1 MVARL
6 EELGIQPGDGS
17 GVKTSFTN
25 VPLTALVPSAN
36 NPRTLFDEDAIQD
49 LAASIAAHG
58 LLQPIVVRLVKKGR
72 RESYEIIAGERRFR
86 ALQLL
91 QWSEVPVIIRDVID
105 DVALIEM
112 ALIENL
118 RREGINEIE
127 RARGFQ
133 KLRDGGREVG
143 HIAKTIGITQP
154 EVSNSLRLLKLPD
167 NVQELVAEGSLS
179 RSHGIALA
187 SLADHPDDLQRLA
200 TGCVEGKWPSRHLET
215 VVAAVKAEIE
225 RKLNPPLIEEETPTP
240 APADEELS
248 EAPISESGEAP
259 VGESEET
266 AEDLTPE
273 SEPTPQPEATESEPE
288 PAPRPVLATAEIP
301 APTSVP
307 ANQPRPV
314 DPAPTPAASIPPPPR
329 PAPTPTP
336 AAPIAPPA
344 AAPAAATPAP
354 AGGMPGFVT
363 LAIREELNAELL
375 ARRIRAKD
383 AIAAGIEM
391 LTVLGVPVA
400 KKLEKI
406 RVYREKSGEDMLP
419 VAEAVEAA
427 LELFLVDV
435 EEGTE
440 SE

>member
-36 NPRTLFDEDAIQD
+36 NPRTLFEEAAIQD

-72 RESYEIIAGERRFR
+72 REHYEIIAGERRFR

-91 QWSEVPVIIRDVID
+91 EWTEVPVIIRDVSD
-105 DVALIEM
+105 EVALIEM

-118 RREGINEIE
+118 KREGINEIE

-143 HIAKTIGITQP
+143 HIAKTIGVTQP
-154 EVSNSLRLLKLPD
+154 EVSNCLRLLKLPE
-167 NVQELVAEGSLS
+167 NVQQLVAEGALT

-200 TGCVEGKWPSRHLET
+200 NGAVEGKWPSRHLET
-215 VVAAVKAEIE
+215 VVAAVKGEIE
-225 RKLNPPLIEEETPTP
+225 RKLNPPLLEEEAPKAEEDGP
-240 APADEELS
+240 AEEEVAEAS
-248 EAPISESGEAP
+248 EAPSNEPEPES
-259 VGESEET
+259 
-266 AEDLTPE
+266 D
-273 SEPTPQPEATESEPE
+273 SEPTQEPESTQPEPE
-288 PAPRPVLATAEIP
+288 PAPRPVLATAGIP

-307 ANQPRPV
+307 ANPPRPV
-314 DPAPTPAASIPPPPR
+314 DPAPTPAASVPPPPR
-329 PAPTPTP
+329 PVATPAPT
-336 AAPIAPPA
+336 AQPA
-344 AAPAAATPAP
+344 AAPAPPAP
-354 AGGMPGFVT
+354 APSGGMPGFVT
-363 LAIREELNAELL
+363 LAIKEELNAELMT
-375 ARRIRAKD
+375 RRIRAKD
-383 AIAAGIEM
+383 AIAAGIEL

-440 SE
+440 GE

>member
-17 GVKTSFTN
+17 GVNTSFTN
-25 VPLTALVPSAN
+25 LPLTALVPSAN

-91 QWSEVPVIIRDVID
+91 QWSEVPVIIRDVSD

-118 RREGINEIE
+118 KREGINEIE

-154 EVSNSLRLLKLPD
+154 EVSNCLRLLKLPD

-200 TGCVEGKWPSRHLET
+200 AGCVEGKWPSRHLET
-215 VVAAVKAEIE
+215 VVAAVKADIE
-225 RKLNPPLIEEETPTP
+225 RKLNPPLIEEEAPKAEEVVP
-240 APADEELS
+240 AEEEPG
-248 EAPISESGEAP
+248 EAPIGESGN
-259 VGESEET
+259 VVEE
-266 AEDLTPE
+266 LTPE
-273 SEPTPQPEATESEPE
+273 PETTPPSEPTQEPE

-307 ANQPRPV
+307 ANQPKPV
-314 DPAPTPAASIPPPPR
+314 DPAPTPAASVPPPPR
-329 PAPTPTP
+329 PVATPTPT
-336 AAPIAPPA
+336 AQPA
-344 AAPAAATPAP
+344 AAPAPPTPAP
-354 AGGMPGFVT
+354 TGGMPGFVT
-363 LAIREELNAELL
+363 LAIREELNAELMT
-375 ARRIRAKD
+375 RRIRAKD
-383 AIAAGIEM
+383 AIAAGIEA

-440 SE
+440 GE